1 MRAKEKMILL
11 VDITIDIAAKKFTKK
26 NMMSEEPISVN
37 LGFFIN
43 THWASSLK
51 ENRKFTQTVL

>member
-1 MRAKEKMILL
+1 MILL